1 VFTLHC
7 SIFKMLFAAVSDSFN
22 IISQVLKFV
31 KHFFQNFLISFIAVF
46 RFPTNSHSVSFQQL
60 YYSIIKFLVC
70 QVLFLKFFQLL
81 SFTRFRPLFE
91 SAFLLY
97 HFAASLSIPH
107 FVQAFMRHF
116 RILCRN
122 SPYCVLI
129 IIIMQSSALFSTI
142 SIVTPCS
149 ETSSGLYSSIK
160 SKIPSLSKYFALNS
174 S

>member
-1 VFTLHC
+1 
-7 SIFKMLFAAVSDSFN
+7 MLFAAVSDSFN

-60 YYSIIKFLVC
+60 YYCIIKFLVC

-81 SFTRFRPLFE
+81 FFTRLP
-91 SAFLLY
+91 SLLRVLSY
-97 HFAASLSIPH
+97 YITSSPYLSIPH
-107 FVQAFMRHF
+107 FVQDFVQHF
-116 RILCRN
+116 RILCKN

-160 SKIPSLSKYFALNS
+160 SKIPSLSKYFALNLS
-174 S
+174 

>member
-1 VFTLHC
+1 MFTLHC

-81 SFTRFRPLFE
+81 FS
-91 SAFLLY
+91 SLLHSLALSLRVLSY
-97 HFAASLSIPH
+97 YITSSPYLSIPH
-107 FVQAFMRHF
+107 FVQDFCNKIKCFTVKMNKEPHM
-116 RILCRN
+116 ISC
-122 SPYCVLI
+122 
-129 IIIMQSSALFSTI
+129 SSKQSTI
-142 SIVTPCS
+142 
-149 ETSSGLYSSIK
+149 L
-160 SKIPSLSKYFALNS
+160 
-174 S
+174 

>member
-1 VFTLHC
+1 MFTLHC

-107 FVQAFMRHF
+107 FVQAFCNKIKCFTVKINKEPH
-116 RILCRN
+116 
-122 SPYCVLI
+122 I
-129 IIIMQSSALFSTI
+129 ISCSSKQSTI
-142 SIVTPCS
+142 
-149 ETSSGLYSSIK
+149 L
-160 SKIPSLSKYFALNS
+160 
-174 S
+174 